1 MFVLIAKQEMEEV
14 EGFENFILIFLHFL
28 FFDLGTIG
36 LVADLGGHLSYLHK
50 IWHEYR

>member
-28 FFDLGTIG
+28 FLDLGTIG
-36 LVADLGGHLSYLHK
+36 LVADLGGPLSYLHE
-50 IWHEYR
+50 IWH